1 MRFIYSK
8 GHVDVEHDGKTARFH
23 GDICTHGF
31 IALVFSMEWMAP
43 EKGAPV
49 TEEDRREL
57 VRLINRNATPTSNK
71 FYFVDDDYYALDY
84 YNNL

>member
-1 MRFIYSK
+1 MRFSYRK
-8 GHVDVEHDGKTARFH
+8 GNVTIEYNGKKARFH
-23 GDICTHGF
+23 GDICPHGF
-31 IALVFSMEWMAP
+31 IALVSSMEWADP
-43 EKGAPV
+43 DNNAPV

-57 VRLINRNATPTSNK
+57 IRLINRNATPTNNK